1 MTKNKKSK
9 QAKCPHCKKLIG
21 KLLLDTVDALDH
33 GAVYDSYAVLI
44 CPHCQV
50 ILNFD
55 EPETVRTI
63 LFAITSIAK
72 KMEAIRYEENIGM
85 WKDISE

>member
-1 MTKNKKSK
+1 MTKNKKPSK
-9 QAKCPHCKKLIG
+9 RAKCPHCKKVIG
-21 KLLLDTVDALDH
+21 RMLLNWVDALAD

-55 EPETVRTI
+55 EPETAQDI
-63 LFAITSIAK
+63 LYNVK
-72 KMEAIRYEENIGM
+72 WIREKLESM
-85 WKDISE
+85 